1 MPDAE
6 GPAQPVKPVQAA
18 NAPPVSVLAIGHGP
32 SVLFFILASIV
43 LLAADLGIKT
53 WSFGNVAGVS
63 IELTRENSAV
73 RGTIPPH
80 NPMVLVPGVLELQL
94 TTNTGAVF
102 GIGKGAQSLFIGAS
116 LIALV
121 IIVIMFA
128 GTKPR
133 AWLTHLALA
142 AILAGALG
150 NLYDRIMFN
159 AVRDMFHMLP
169 QTHVWP
175 YIFNFA
181 DVLLDFGVV
190 TILVIFWRDD
200 KIRRNEQK
208 SAG

>member
-1 MPDAE
+1 MPQGE
-6 GPAQPVKPVQAA
+6 GPATPANSDLEPASKPTT
-18 NAPPVSVLAIGHGP
+18 PHAIGHLP
-32 SVLFFILASIV
+32 SLLFFVIATVI

-53 WSFGNVAGVS
+53 WAFGNVAGVP
-63 IELTRENSAV
+63 IQLTRENAAL
-73 RGTIPPH
+73 RETIPPH
-80 NPMVLVPGVLELQL
+80 NPMVVIPGVLNLRL

-116 LIALV
+116 FIALI

-128 GTKPR
+128 GTRPR

-169 QTHVWP
+169 QTRIWP

-181 DVLLDFGVV
+181 DVLLDVGVV
-190 TILVIFWRDD
+190 TILIIFWRDD
-200 KIRRNEQK
+200 KQRRTAPKAN
-208 SAG
+208 G